1 MRNSIKTTKG
11 KVTVGILCI
20 LITVGTMFG
29 LAEYMKYQESI
40 KSNVVF
46 TDITEVGLSED
57 LMNLI
62 VTYDADTV
70 AVNRIVDAN
79 EKVVDEPTIGNYTI
93 VFEAVS
99 NGHATEFKKAITF
112 IDDEGPEILGTSDR
126 EIDYA
131 AEINLLD
138 GVTAKD
144 NVDGIVEVTSTP
156 LNNKLV
162 GIQPVEYTAKD
173 AAGNESK
180 LIINVTIKEPACAVN
195 AKWNGEDCICS
206 SGYSGDGWSACK
218 VVQKK
223 TTTTVSS
230 YLNKGSTS
238 SSTQS
243 SGSGSTSSGGLSWE
257 LEVPSQEALDK
268 LYQEVMI
275 SMDKE
280 IHGEQISIVAE
291 ISRSGGN
298 KFWGN
303 LPQDINRNIEGGDI
317 DPSFFI

>member
-11 KVTVGILCI
+11 KVTVGILFV

-46 TDITEVGLSED
+46 TDITAIGLSED

-195 AKWNGEDCICS
+195 AKWNGEDCICR
-206 SGYSGDGWSACK
+206 SGYSGDGWNHCK
-218 VVQKK
+218 VNITKK
-223 TTTTVSS
+223 TIPANNGTKLSNGNQTT
-230 YLNKGSTS
+230 NNS
-238 SSTQS
+238 SS
-243 SGSGSTSSGGLSWE
+243 SSGGFSWE
-257 LEVPSQEALDK
+257 IEGPSQEQMDNTL
-268 LYQEVMI
+268 QEGNNKYGEGNSWGGMVMPDG
-275 SMDKE
+275 SVD
-280 IHGEQISIVAE
+280 
-291 ISRSGGN
+291 
-298 KFWGN
+298 WW
-303 LPQDINRNIEGGDI
+303 D
-317 DPSFFI
+317 